1 MSANIKASVDGTQ
14 AIIGVGGV
22 DQMTVSNAGVVTA
35 NSFVGNV
42 TGNVTGGTISGNASS
57 ATALA
62 TGSTTAR
69 TLANRFADFVN
80 VLDFGAVG
88 DWNSTTGTDN
98 FTAFQNAIA
107 ALSTRGGTV
116 YIPSGRYLCNGTLQ
130 LTDGI
135 RIVGDGSINNN
146 GSTQIVFGNTLGP
159 CIRILESHCELNGFN
174 IAATSARRTYVNGR
188 ITGANYAS
196 LGLTRNDQNYGIW
209 IEPNDVTTGNT
220 QFAQIQNVWIHNQ
233 PNDALVIASRSYI
246 HSIKQIGISQNIG
259 HGIVISDGTYTGRTS
274 GTNIPIGINVVDS
287 AITSATG
294 HGILSGTPNE
304 DAPPARIII
313 ENVDCYGTGTNTS
326 IMYPDSNGQYYTHFF
341 YADQSVIKNSAINGR
356 DVIGTVLCG
365 GRQLELDNN
374 RYLKS
379 IQPIRVEGDLGSG
392 VRATQ
397 GVKVFGLSVLEAPV
411 IVTDAVS
418 IGLNAENIEVNASIS
433 GGYTNTATLGLAS
446 IVYDIDKTIFNESVL
461 VGKEVDDDNT
471 AGSRITSGIV
481 SSTRSGN
488 VSGIFGRNTSN
499 GDLIFFRQA
508 GSTKGK
514 IAVDSNS
521 AQYYTMTNVFWESG
535 SFADPNSNVTASPGS
550 MYTSTTG
557 GTGATLW
564 VKETG
569 TGNTGWVAK

>member
-35 NSFVGNV
+35 NSFVGLNSSSV
-42 TGNVTGGTISGNASS
+42 T
-57 ATALA
+57 A
-62 TGSTTAR
+62 TGSNAAR
-69 TLANRFADFVN
+69 TLANRFADVMN
-80 VLDFGAVG
+80 VKDFGAVG

-159 CIRILESHCELNGFN
+159 CIRILESHCELKDFN
-174 IAATSARRTYVNGR
+174 IGATNARRTYVNGR

-209 IEPNDVTTGNT
+209 IEPNDVPTGNT

-259 HGIVISDGTYTGRTS
+259 HGIVITDGTYTGRTS

-304 DAPPARIII
+304 DVPPARIII
-313 ENVDCYGTGTNTS
+313 ENLDCYATGTNTS
-326 IMYPDSNGQYYTHFF
+326 IMYPDSDAQYYVHFF
-341 YADQSVIKNSAINGR
+341 YADQSVIKNSAVVGR
-356 DVIGTVLCG
+356 DVLGTILCG
-365 GRQLELDNN
+365 GRQIELDNN
-374 RYLKS
+374 RYLES

-392 VRATQ
+392 TRETE
-397 GVKVFGLSVLEAPV
+397 GVKVFGLSVINPPST
-411 IVTDAVS
+411 VTNAVS
-418 IGLNAENIEVNASIS
+418 IGSNADNIEVDAAVA
-433 GGYTNTATLGLAS
+433 GGYTNPATLGLAS

-461 VGKEVDDDNT
+461 VGKAVDDDNS
-471 AGSRITSGIV
+471 AGSRIASGIV

-535 SFADPNSNVTASPGS
+535 AFGNPNSNITASPGS
-550 MYTSTTG
+550 MYTSTVG

>member
-1 MSANIKASVDGTQ
+1 MRIKS
-14 AIIGVGGV
+14 
-22 DQMTVSNAGVVTA
+22 
-35 NSFVGNV
+35 
-42 TGNVTGGTISGNASS
+42 
-57 ATALA
+57 
-62 TGSTTAR
+62 
-69 TLANRFADFVN
+69 
-80 VLDFGAVG
+80 
-88 DWNSTTGTDN
+88 
-98 FTAFQNAIA
+98 
-107 ALSTRGGTV
+107 
-116 YIPSGRYLCNGTLQ
+116 
-130 LTDGI
+130 
-135 RIVGDGSINNN
+135 
-146 GSTQIVFGNTLGP
+146 
-159 CIRILESHCELNGFN
+159 FN
-174 IAATSARRTYVNGR
+174 IGATNARRTYVNGR

-209 IEPNDVTTGNT
+209 IEPNDVPTGNT

-259 HGIVISDGTYTGRTS
+259 HGIVITDGTYTGRTS

-304 DAPPARIII
+304 DVPPARIII
-313 ENVDCYGTGTNTS
+313 ENLDCYATGTNTS
-326 IMYPDSNGQYYTHFF
+326 IMYPDSDAQYYVHFF
-341 YADQSVIKNSAINGR
+341 YADQSVIKNSAVVGR
-356 DVIGTVLCG
+356 DVLGTILCG
-365 GRQLELDNN
+365 GRQIELDNN
-374 RYLKS
+374 RYLES

-392 VRATQ
+392 TRETE
-397 GVKVFGLSVLEAPV
+397 GVKVFGLSVINPPST
-411 IVTDAVS
+411 VTNAVS
-418 IGLNAENIEVNASIS
+418 IGSNADNIEVDAAVA
-433 GGYTNTATLGLAS
+433 GGYTNPATLGLAS

-461 VGKEVDDDNT
+461 VGKAVDDDNS
-471 AGSRITSGIV
+471 AGSRIASGIV

-535 SFADPNSNVTASPGS
+535 AFGNPNSNITASPGS
-550 MYTSTTG
+550 MYTSTVG